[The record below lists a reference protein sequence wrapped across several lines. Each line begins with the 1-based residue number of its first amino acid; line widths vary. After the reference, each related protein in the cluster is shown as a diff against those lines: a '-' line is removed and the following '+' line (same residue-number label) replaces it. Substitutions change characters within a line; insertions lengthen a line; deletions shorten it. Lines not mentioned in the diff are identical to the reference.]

1 MAMERARTITLI
13 TLFRQTSKLMVEEL
27 TARLR
32 AAGDEHC
39 TAAHH
44 PVFENI
50 DPEGTRLTVLAERAG
65 MTHQSM
71 SELVS
76 SMVDI
81 GYLERAPDPADG
93 RAKLVR
99 LTPYG
104 REMVRI
110 AVAEIADIERV
121 WLDRFRRA
129 GYDFDIRGML
139 NAGMQLAAHET
150 IEAQPVDR
158 K

>member
-1 MAMERARTITLI
+1 VTPERARASTLI
-13 TLFRQTSKLMVEEL
+13 TLFRQASKLMVDEL
-27 TARLR
+27 TQRLR
-32 AAGDEHC
+32 AAGDLHC
-39 TAAHH
+39 TPAHH

-50 DPEGTRLTVLAERAG
+50 DPGGTRLTVLAERAA

-76 SMVDI
+76 SMATI
-81 GYLERAPDPADG
+81 GYLERVPDPADG

-104 REMVRI
+104 RRMVRI
-110 AVAEIADIERV
+110 AVAEIADVERE

-129 GYDFDIRGML
+129 GFDVDVRGML
-139 NAGMQLAAHET
+139 DAALQLAET
-150 IEAQPVDR
+150 NSSMR
-158 K
+158 GS

>member
-1 MAMERARTITLI
+1 MAVEPARTITLI
-13 TLFRQTSKLMVEEL
+13 TLFRQTSKLMVDEL

-39 TAAHH
+39 SSAHH

-50 DPEGTRLTVLAERAG
+50 DPAGTRLTVLAERAG

-71 SELVS
+71 SELIS
-76 SMVDI
+76 SMADI
-81 GYLERAPDPADG
+81 GYLERVPDPADG

-104 REMVRI
+104 RKMVRI
-110 AVAEIADIERV
+110 AVAEIANIEHE
-121 WLDRFRRA
+121 WLDRFRQ
-129 GYDFDIRGML
+129 GGFDVDVRGML
-139 NAGMQLAAHET
+139 DAGLQRAAPEV
-150 IEAQPVDR
+150 IEARDNR
-158 K
+158 R

>member
-1 MAMERARTITLI
+1 M
-13 TLFRQTSKLMVEEL
+13 FRQTSKLMVDEL
-27 TARLR
+27 TERLR
-32 AAGDEHC
+32 AAGDVHC
-39 TAAHH
+39 TPAHH

-50 DPEGTRLTVLAERAG
+50 DPDGTRLTVLAERAA

-76 SMVDI
+76 TMAAI
-81 GYLERAPDPADG
+81 GYLERVRDPADG

-104 REMVRI
+104 RQMVRI
-110 AVAEIADIERV
+110 AVAVIAEIERE

-129 GYDFDIRGML
+129 GFDIDVRAML
-139 NAGMQLAAHET
+139 DAGLQLAES
-150 IEAQPVDR
+150 QPVDGR
-158 K
+158 VS

>member
-1 MAMERARTITLI
+1 VTQERARAITLI
-13 TLFRQTSKLMVEEL
+13 TLFRQTSKLMVDEL
-27 TARLR
+27 TQRLR
-32 AAGDEHC
+32 AAGDVNC
-39 TAAHH
+39 TPAHH

-50 DPEGTRLTVLAERAG
+50 DPDGTRLTVLAERAA

-76 SMVDI
+76 SMAAI
-81 GYLERAPDPADG
+81 GYLERVRDPADG

-104 REMVRI
+104 RRMVRI
-110 AVAEIADIERV
+110 AVAEIADVERE

-129 GYDFDIRGML
+129 GFDVDVRGML
-139 NAGMQLAAHET
+139 DAALQLAET
-150 IEAQPVDR
+150 NSSMR
-158 K
+158 GS